1 MLLIEANL
9 PSGSRWWFPPYFS
22 FGQLAQ
28 LLVSLLSVCVHELHW
43 REGCLFVWLF
53 SLNIDRL
60 SPESLTP
67 PLASHCFYYAT
78 HLEHFIVISLNT
90 DCKVQCATKGENQH
104 DVKTC
109 VNSTDIKL
117 MVGFFLSFLLLL
129 LSAAASRHSQLCRMC
144 FCCVAVWTSAAV
156 LLWLRCCLAAPPQ
169 SLPVWLCTH
178 LQTAV
183 LPVSCQADAIHR
195 ECRAL
200 NTPDKNHSSTWH
212 PKI

>member
-1 MLLIEANL
+1 MQEAITIQYTSCQIQRIVTRLHSDLCLFLCFFRLLLLFHVITHEEQSYTMIVMKILSWQLGIKIIYLLYRPHILILELHIFACVMLLIEANL

-67 PLASHCFYYAT
+67 PLASHCFYYVT

-117 MVGFFLSFLLLL
+117 MVFF
-129 LSAAASRHSQLCRMC
+129 
-144 FCCVAVWTSAAV
+144 
-156 LLWLRCCLAAPPQ
+156 
-169 SLPVWLCTH
+169 
-178 LQTAV
+178 
-183 LPVSCQADAIHR
+183 
-195 ECRAL
+195 
-200 NTPDKNHSSTWH
+200 
-212 PKI
+212 